1 MPELAA
7 RDFELAYE
15 ARLALPNVAM
25 LNHGSGLMD
34 RLLEQLVPFQARLG
48 DLLIET
54 ASPDLTRAHF
64 ACNVFGFSGIV
75 RTYADRVEVRCVDE
89 PANEQLLAIAEAAT
103 RAVASVQTG
112 GSFVLASHTFALAVH
127 CEPKEVTAKEFLQ
140 GLAHPRMLGGEEPTS
155 SSVSFTFGQNG
166 PRLSAFIGVEPSAQI
181 AGGIFLRLVG
191 TYDARSVQLR
201 PAAAAAIEL
210 VKQVQHEILGVNL
223 SDVHFSA
230 D

>member
-15 ARLALPNVAM
+15 ARLAVPNIAL
-25 LNHGSGLMD
+25 LNHGSGLLD
-34 RLLEQLVPFQARLG
+34 RLLEQLGPFQARLG
-48 DLLIET
+48 DLRIET
-54 ASPDLTRAHF
+54 ASPDLTQAHF

-75 RTYADRVEVRCVDE
+75 RTYADRVAVRCVDE
-89 PANEQLLAIAEAAT
+89 PANEKLLEIAEAAT
-103 RAVASVQTG
+103 RAVAAAQA
-112 GSFVLASHTFALAVH
+112 GSFALASHTFALAVH
-127 CEPKEVTAKEFLQ
+127 CEPKEITAKEFLR
-140 GLAHPRMLGGEEPTS
+140 GLGHPRMLGSEEPTS
-155 SSVSFTFGQNG
+155 SSLSFTFGQNG
-166 PRLSAFIGVEPSAQI
+166 PRLSAFVGVEPSAQV

-210 VKQVQHEILGVNL
+210 LKQVQQEVLGVNL